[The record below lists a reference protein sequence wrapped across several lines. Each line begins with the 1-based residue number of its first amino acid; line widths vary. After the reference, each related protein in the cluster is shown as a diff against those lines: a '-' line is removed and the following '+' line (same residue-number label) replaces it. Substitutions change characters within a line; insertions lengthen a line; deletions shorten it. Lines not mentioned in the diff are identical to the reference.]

1 MPIISGKA
9 GTVKLGETAVADVAE
24 WTIEASV
31 VENSHASNSTAGW
44 KTRSAG
50 VKDASG
56 TLKVYLSDGV
66 PTQLIIGEKYDIVF
80 QTDGTGDNKYSGS
93 VMITAMGGLTVDM
106 NDGTELSVEYSWGA
120 NGAIVGAGD
129 VPLLAVPA

>member
-9 GTVKLGETAVADVAE
+9 GTVKIGETAVADVAE

-31 VENSHASNSTAGW
+31 VENSHATNSTAGW

-56 TLKVYLSDGV
+56 SIKIFLSDGT
-66 PTQLIIGEKYDIVF
+66 PTQLIIGEKYTIEFHV
-80 QTDGTGDNKYSGS
+80 DGTGSNKYTGS
-93 VMITAMGGLTVDM
+93 VMITSLGGVTVDM
-106 NDGTELSVEYSWGA
+106 DEGTEIAAEYSWGA
-120 NGAIVGAGD
+120 NGALVGAGT
-129 VPLLAVPA
+129 VPLLTVPT